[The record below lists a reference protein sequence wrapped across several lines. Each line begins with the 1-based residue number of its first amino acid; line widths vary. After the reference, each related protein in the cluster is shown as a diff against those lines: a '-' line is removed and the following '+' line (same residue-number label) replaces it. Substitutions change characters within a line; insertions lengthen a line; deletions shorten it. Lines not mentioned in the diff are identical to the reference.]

1 MEAEYYPPKE
11 DVILHN
17 SLRSISKFIC
27 WEQLLELI
35 EFVFR
40 VINQLC
46 ILLQDLL
53 VDIDGR
59 EQNLQGFGGFD
70 IVDKESDPSLVFN
83 NCSHV
88 SKQDTPTNPSN
99 LISINIQTLEAE
111 TKKQVENETECC
123 GREHQIVLDH
133 SVVPRGHIEM
143 APSLSERRWKEDQL
157 DTERGGNKSIHEV
170 LCCSYS
176 GNRSQTGANGGKS
189 IKKRVTIH
197 MRNNINL
204 LQEQNGKVIILPDR
218 LEELFILVTTRRTD
232 NDS

>member
-1 MEAEYYPPKE
+1 MR
-11 DVILHN
+11 N
-17 SLRSISKFIC
+17 
-27 WEQLLELI
+27 
-35 EFVFR
+35 
-40 VINQLC
+40 
-46 ILLQDLL
+46 L
-53 VDIDGR
+53 V
-59 EQNLQGFGGFD
+59 QNLQGFGGFD
-70 IVDKESDPSLVFN
+70 NVDKESDPSLVFN

-133 SVVPRGHIEM
+133 SVVPKGHIEM

-189 IKKRVTIH
+189 INKRVTIH
-197 MRNNINL
+197 MRNNINSF
-204 LQEQNGKVIILPDR
+204 QEQNGKVIILPDR